1 MKRLRIALPPLD
13 QLTTDSP
20 VQFAWLDRAGQVSQQ
35 GESSLAQLAN
45 NPAAFF
51 LHPRDSLLTSLELPQ
66 LPSAK
71 VDDAVTC
78 AAQALILGPVEL
90 MHVAHGPRES
100 SGLVQV
106 GWLPKSSLEH
116 LGRITT
122 QLKIKVRGLYPAP
135 YALPVGEQPSAAFS
149 DGHLLL
155 RLSVQQG
162 AVHPLG
168 QPALDDLLATGVD
181 VHQVTG
187 DARWRGP
194 LPGWGLHGRLQQAA
208 TGGWGR
214 AAACTALA
222 VAIWT
227 LGLNLYADRQ
237 VDEGQRLKAQMNQQ
251 VRQAFPELPVI
262 LNPLQQARQQLAARQ
277 SGAANEPGQR
287 FTGLLALAGSSLPS
301 MAGAVERLTYEQG
314 RLQVSL
320 LPDTRSPTLAAD
332 GQALLA
338 QAGFGATRDD
348 QGWTI
353 GPLAERVEADTDDA
367 DDEAEDE

>member
-1 MKRLRIALPPLD
+1 MKRLRIGLPPLD
-13 QLTTDSP
+13 ELTTESQ

-35 GESSLAQLAN
+35 GEGRLAQWAN
-45 NPAAFF
+45 TQAECF

-78 AAQALILGPVEL
+78 AAQALILGPLEL
-90 MHVAHGPRES
+90 MHVAHGPRDS

-135 YALPVGEQPSAAFS
+135 YALPVSGPASAAFC

-155 RLSVQQG
+155 RHSLQQG

-168 QPALDDLLATGVD
+168 QQALDDLLATGVD
-181 VHQVTG
+181 VLHVAD
-187 DARWRGP
+187 DARWSGTA
-194 LPGWGLHGRLQQAA
+194 PGWGLHSRLQQAA

-222 VAIWT
+222 VAIWA
-227 LGLNLYADRQ
+227 LGLNLYAARQ
-237 VDEGQRLKAQMNQQ
+237 VDEGQRLKAQMSQQ

-262 LNPLQQARQQLAARQ
+262 LNALQQARQQLAARQ
-277 SGAANEPGQR
+277 SGAAAEPGQR

-301 MAGAVERLTYEQG
+301 MAGSVESLSYEQG
-314 RLQVSL
+314 RLQLSL
-320 LPDTRSPTLAAD
+320 LPDARTPALAAD
-332 GQALLA
+332 AQALLA
-338 QAGFGATRDD
+338 QAGFSASRDD
-348 QGWTI
+348 QGWTV
-353 GPLAERVEADTDDA
+353 GPLTERVEADA

>member
-13 QLTTDSP
+13 ELNAQSP

-35 GESSLAQLAN
+35 GEGSLAQLAN
-45 NPAAFF
+45 NQAECF

-66 LPSAK
+66 LPCAK

-100 SGLVQV
+100 SGVVQV

-116 LGRITT
+116 LGRVTS

-135 YALPVGEQPSAAFS
+135 YMLPVSEQPGAAFS

-155 RLSVQQG
+155 RHSVQQG

-168 QPALDDLLATGVD
+168 KQALDDLLATGVD
-181 VHQVTG
+181 VQQVTG
-187 DARWRGP
+187 DARWSGG

-214 AAACTALA
+214 ALACTALA
-222 VAIWT
+222 VVIWT
-227 LGLNLYADRQ
+227 LGLNLYAARQ
-237 VDEGQRLKAQMNQQ
+237 VDEGQRLKAQMSQQ

-262 LNPLQQARQQLAARQ
+262 LNPLQQARQQLAARR
-277 SGAANEPGQR
+277 SGAAAEPGQR

-301 MAGAVERLTYEQG
+301 MVGSVESLTYEQG
-314 RLQVSL
+314 RLRVSL
-320 LPDTRSPTLAAD
+320 LPDTRSPALASD

-338 QAGFGATRDD
+338 QAGFSASRDD
-348 QGWTI
+348 QGWTV
-353 GPLAERVEADTDDA
+353 GPLAERVEADA